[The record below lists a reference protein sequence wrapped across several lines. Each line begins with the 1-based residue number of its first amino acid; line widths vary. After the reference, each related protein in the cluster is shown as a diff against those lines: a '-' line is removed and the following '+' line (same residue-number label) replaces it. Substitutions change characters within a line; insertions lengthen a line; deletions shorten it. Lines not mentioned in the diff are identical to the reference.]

1 MSKFP
6 VIDMQAT
13 GRRIAQLRKEAGLSV
28 RDVQE
33 ELELTSP
40 QAVYKWQYGQSLPTI
55 ENMIM
60 LSKMFHTDIE
70 GLLSFEYDREQETGE
85 SRSFSFLK
93 WFFGQ
98 LNPEFF

>member
-1 MSKFP
+1 MGKFP

-13 GRRIAQLRKEAGLSV
+13 GRRIEQLRKEAGYTV

-33 ELELTSP
+33 ELELTSA

-60 LSKMFHTDIE
+60 LSRMFHTDIE

-93 WFFGQ
+93 DFFRQ
-98 LNPEFF
+98 LNSEFF